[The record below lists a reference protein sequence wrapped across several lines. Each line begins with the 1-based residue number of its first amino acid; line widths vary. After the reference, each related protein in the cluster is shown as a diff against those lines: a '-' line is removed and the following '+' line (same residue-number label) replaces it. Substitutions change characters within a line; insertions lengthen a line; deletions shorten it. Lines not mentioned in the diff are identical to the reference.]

1 MSTCLRRLAALLLP
15 AVLVAAALLGAPAD
29 ARAQA
34 QNAAPP
40 PPTLKVG
47 VVQAPPFALTDRQ
60 GRWTGLGIELWRRIA
75 SNLQIDYVFVPT
87 AHGDMYR
94 ALADGRIDVGLGGL
108 VADPANM
115 RLVDFTQPYLRAG
128 LAIATRTDDRPSILV
143 TLTRMDTS
151 GVFAFLG
158 LMTLCMITMAVVIW
172 GLERHRNPDHF
183 GGSSVQGIGRS
194 FWWSAVTMTQVG
206 YGDMVPRSLGGRAV
220 ALIWMMVSLVLV
232 SVFTG
237 IVTAALT
244 VGQTDA
250 RVRNTADL
258 RGVAVGT
265 VKDGDGAAWLS
276 GQKIGFTAY
285 EDERSALTAMVAG
298 EIQAVVGL
306 GPELRFYAQREFDGA
321 VTVLPHALSQRW
333 VSFAYR
339 PGLAI
344 GHDIDRTMVET
355 VESDEWD
362 RVRTGFLGR
371 TID

>member
-15 AVLVAAALLGAPAD
+15 AVVVAAVWLSPGAGH
-29 ARAQA
+29 AQA
-34 QNAAPP
+34 QAEAPP

-47 VVQAPPFALTDRQ
+47 IVQAPPFALTDRQ
-60 GRWTGLGIELWRRIA
+60 GRWTGLGVELWRRIA
-75 SNLQIDYVFVPT
+75 SALQIDYDFVPL
-87 AHGDMYR
+87 AHGDMYP
-94 ALADGRIDVGLGGL
+94 ALAAGRIDIGLGGL

-115 RLVDFTQPYLRAG
+115 KLVDFTQPYLRAG

-158 LMTLCMITMAVVIW
+158 LMTLCMVGMAVLIW

-285 EDERSALTAMVAG
+285 EDERSALTAMVSG

-333 VSFAYR
+333 VGFAYR
-339 PGLAI
+339 RGLAL
-344 GHDIDRTMVET
+344 GRDIDRTMVET

-371 TID
+371 TTD